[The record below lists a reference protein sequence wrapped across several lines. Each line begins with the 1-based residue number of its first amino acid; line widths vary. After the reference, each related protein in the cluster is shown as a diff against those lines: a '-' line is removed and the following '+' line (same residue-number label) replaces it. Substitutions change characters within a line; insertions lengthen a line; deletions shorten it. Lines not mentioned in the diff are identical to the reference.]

1 MLARPERPGGPVEV
15 VIADKNPLV
24 LNGLKRLIARD
35 DRLVLSITATDG
47 ERFLETL
54 DRMAFD
60 VGVIGWDMPYAS
72 GFEVLEALRARPDAP
87 RIVVYTGS
95 AAPNLAREAMALG
108 AAGFCSKRQ
117 SPERLIETIIAV
129 ARGAM
134 VFPFFDVRTD
144 RTDPFGDLTPR
155 ERELLAA
162 LPSGRTNAQI
172 AKDLGL
178 SVNTVKFHLK
188 SLYDKLSVRNR
199 AQAVALHLQ
208 RPAGCHDKPDRR

>member
-1 MLARPERPGGPVEV
+1 
-15 VIADKNPLV
+15 
-24 LNGLKRLIARD
+24 
-35 DRLVLSITATDG
+35 
-47 ERFLETL
+47 
-54 DRMAFD
+54 MAFD

-208 RPAGCHDKPDRR
+208 RPAGGHDKPDRR